1 MNMTGTTVILLLVAA
16 WLLQLGLSYW
26 QMRRFYRRLAVIRRD
41 GLTAIG
47 MEGSAYKR
55 RVYGVLCVDAAGR
68 IRHAE
73 QLSGWTIF
81 AGLKRVPALEGRSL
95 NELLGE
101 APIPHMTPKPWQP
114 SARRLPILPKP
125 GRKEAPRAR
134 RRLLCPQR
142 AGMPPRRDRFWRE
155 RRWPASNRPVREAR
169 A

>member
-101 APIPHMTPKPWQP
+101 APIPHMTPKPLAAFRKAAADIAKAREER
-114 SARRLPILPKP
+114 SAQGAAAPALPAASGDAAPEGQVLA
-125 GRKEAPRAR
+125 RKEV
-134 RRLLCPQR
+134 
-142 AGMPPRRDRFWRE
+142 AGIE
-155 RRWPASNRPVREAR
+155 
-169 A
+169 